1 MIRSIILS
9 LVLIVSMAAD
19 AAIGDWRL
27 HTSYHNAT
35 RCETIDG
42 KVYVL
47 ASGALFT
54 YSEEDEEL
62 RTFDKISHL
71 SDIDISL
78 IAYSKENEALVIVY
92 KNANIDIFY
101 DDESVYNISDFKNK
115 TLATKNINSI
125 SINGNT
131 ALLSTG
137 FGIVELDIARK
148 EFTNTYT
155 LNKEV
160 YCAKEFKGAI
170 YAGTKDGVVCGDRKE
185 NLLDNSNWKQMNN
198 YKTTLFETFKN
209 ELYCV
214 IENLGIYTLDTQR
227 NRLTL
232 LEKNNGTIYK
242 YMYNDGTQL
251 ITGGTDKVIFF
262 DSSTKFTIYPLEK
275 GSNFIRKKGNR
286 VWNCKGY
293 SGLVPCAIE
302 SEKIVEKAS
311 GIIPNCPIR
320 NYSEFIKFSGDKLL
334 VAGGNINYLD
344 TKFYEGTA
352 MVYDYDNDHWT
363 NLPEEIIK
371 SSTGVDYLN
380 VCSID
385 EDPTEEN
392 HYFASS
398 FGFGLYEFRDGK
410 FVKHYSNK
418 NSALESVI
426 TGQYDYRYI
435 RLPKIEFDT
444 NGNLWTINTGTKT
457 PIKIL
462 MKDGSWNK
470 IYYQQL
476 DKLPTVSDITIDSR
490 GWLWVV
496 SLQSDAGLFCAKI
509 NGTALDTSDDE
520 VKTWFNK
527 FTNQDGIGYDIYQIY
542 AFTEDRNGAL
552 WVGTNTGLFVI
563 DNPKKFFE
571 DGRFTQIKVP
581 RNDGTGLADYLMS
594 GVYIQSILVDGANRK
609 WIGTKHNGVYLISA
623 DGLETIHHFTTE
635 NSPLPSNSI
644 MGIAINEKS
653 GEVFFGTENGIASFI
668 ADATEPFEQ
677 LDESNVYAYPNPVRP
692 DYSGEIS
699 IVGLTFDCNVKIVD
713 TAGSLIF
720 EGTSVGGS
728 FKWDGRN
735 KKGDRVAAGV
745 YYVLAYDQEG
755 NEGVATKILFIR

>member
-9 LVLIVSMAAD
+9 LVLIASMAAD

-160 YCAKEFKGAI
+160 YCAKEFNGAI
-170 YAGTKDGVVCGDRKE
+170 YAGTKDGVVCGDRKD

-275 GSNFIRKKGNR
+275 GSN
-286 VWNCKGY
+286 
-293 SGLVPCAIE
+293 
-302 SEKIVEKAS
+302 
-311 GIIPNCPIR
+311 
-320 NYSEFIKFSGDKLL
+320 
-334 VAGGNINYLD
+334 
-344 TKFYEGTA
+344 
-352 MVYDYDNDHWT
+352 
-363 NLPEEIIK
+363 
-371 SSTGVDYLN
+371 
-380 VCSID
+380 SI
-385 EDPTEEN
+385 
-392 HYFASS
+392 A
-398 FGFGLYEFRDGK
+398 
-410 FVKHYSNK
+410 
-418 NSALESVI
+418 
-426 TGQYDYRYI
+426 
-435 RLPKIEFDT
+435 
-444 NGNLWTINTGTKT
+444 
-457 PIKIL
+457 
-462 MKDGSWNK
+462 
-470 IYYQQL
+470 
-476 DKLPTVSDITIDSR
+476 
-490 GWLWVV
+490 
-496 SLQSDAGLFCAKI
+496 
-509 NGTALDTSDDE
+509 
-520 VKTWFNK
+520 
-527 FTNQDGIGYDIYQIY
+527 
-542 AFTEDRNGAL
+542 
-552 WVGTNTGLFVI
+552 
-563 DNPKKFFE
+563 
-571 DGRFTQIKVP
+571 
-581 RNDGTGLADYLMS
+581 
-594 GVYIQSILVDGANRK
+594 
-609 WIGTKHNGVYLISA
+609 
-623 DGLETIHHFTTE
+623 
-635 NSPLPSNSI
+635 
-644 MGIAINEKS
+644 
-653 GEVFFGTENGIASFI
+653 
-668 ADATEPFEQ
+668 
-677 LDESNVYAYPNPVRP
+677 
-692 DYSGEIS
+692 
-699 IVGLTFDCNVKIVD
+699 
-713 TAGSLIF
+713 
-720 EGTSVGGS
+720 
-728 FKWDGRN
+728 
-735 KKGDRVAAGV
+735 
-745 YYVLAYDQEG
+745 
-755 NEGVATKILFIR
+755 